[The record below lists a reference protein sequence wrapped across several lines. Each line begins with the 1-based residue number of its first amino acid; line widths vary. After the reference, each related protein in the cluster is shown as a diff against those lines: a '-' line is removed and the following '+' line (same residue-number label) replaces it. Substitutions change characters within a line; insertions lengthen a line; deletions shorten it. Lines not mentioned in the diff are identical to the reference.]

1 MKMVKRGHV
10 RPADGLGSKEG
21 VVRGKEESKMT
32 RDLGS

>member
-1 MKMVKRGHV
+1 MKTVKSGHV
-10 RPADGLGSKEG
+10 RLADGLDRKEG